1 MRRITKPGA
10 RRRGSGQEI
19 VVRHDAGSG
28 GPHRTAAAAD
38 IRLLGQGCGE
48 SLPSL
53 RRIPTN
59 YRLETNGESL
69 YRLCLALVERNLA
82 DAKLWQKTGKV
93 AVVFART
100 AIQNVIEE
108 FSGGALEDKVEY
120 CCEVRDDFGTGYWR
134 GGDLDDGKLMAAF
147 EVQSCGYLKIGAA
160 LAGLEEQER
169 FLGAAFYFLLRRSL
183 YRWIRIY
190 DHTDAAFYN
199 EQLHEWMEQDD
210 PQNRDAYEFPP
221 VEEAIP
227 EPLRTAED
235 WTYPNARRLLRKH
248 LQGPHSI
255 WIRKLLNL
263 HRLSRLK
270 GQVMRFEGEY
280 DDAPVPSLLLV
291 FRENDAIQACFDHE
305 SDRYNET
312 TNEPSCAV
320 CFCPEIAEE
329 FDAAFRTM
337 AIFLRINIELADLIT
352 LLNDGEE
359 EKHAGQPEHRTE
371 PSLRAA

>member
-1 MRRITKPGA
+1 MRRVTKPGA
-10 RRRGSGQEI
+10 RRRGSCQEI
-19 VVRHDAGSG
+19 VVRHDAGSRSRE
-28 GPHRTAAAAD
+28 RTVAAAD
-38 IRLLGQGCGE
+38 IALLGQGCGE

-53 RRIPTN
+53 RRIPTS
-59 YRLETNGESL
+59 YRLETNGERL

-82 DAKLWQKTGKV
+82 DEKLWEQSGRV
-93 AVVFART
+93 AVVFVRS
-100 AIQNVIEE
+100 AIQRLIEDFTE
-108 FSGGALEDKVEY
+108 GALDDKVEY
-120 CCEVRDDFGTGYWR
+120 GCEVRDDFGTGYWR
-134 GGDLDDGKLMAAF
+134 GGALGEGKLMAAF
-147 EVQSCGYLKIGAA
+147 EVQSCGYLRIGAA
-160 LAGLEEQER
+160 LAALEEQER

-190 DHTDAAFYN
+190 DHTDAGFYN

-227 EPLRTAED
+227 EPVRASED
-235 WTYPNARRLLRKH
+235 WTYPNARRLLRRH
-248 LQGPHSI
+248 LDGPHSS
-255 WIRKLLNL
+255 WIQKLLSL

-270 GQVMRFEGEY
+270 GQVVRFQGEY

-320 CFCPEIAEE
+320 CFRPEIAEE
-329 FDAAFRTM
+329 FDAALRTM
-337 AIFLRINIELADLIT
+337 AIFLRINMELADLIT
-352 LLNDGEE
+352 LLSGWEE
-359 EKHAGQPEHRTE
+359 EKHAGQREHRTE
-371 PSLRAA
+371 SSLCAA

>member
-1 MRRITKPGA
+1 MRRVTKPGA
-10 RRRGSGQEI
+10 RRRGSGEKII
-19 VVRHDAGSG
+19 VRYDAGSRS
-28 GPHRTAAAAD
+28 PERTAATTD
-38 IRLLGQGCGE
+38 IELLGRGCGE
-48 SLPSL
+48 TLPSL
-53 RRIPTN
+53 RRTPQS
-59 YRLETNGESL
+59 YRLETNGERL
-69 YRLCLALVERNLA
+69 YRMCLALVKRNLA
-82 DAKLWQKTGKV
+82 DEKLWQKADKA
-93 AVVFART
+93 AVVFARS
-100 AIQNVIEE
+100 AIQKLIEE

-134 GGDLDDGKLMAAF
+134 GGGLDDGKLMAAF
-147 EVQSCGYLKIGAA
+147 EVQSCGYLRIGAA
-160 LAGLEEQER
+160 LAALEEQER

-190 DHTDAAFYN
+190 DHTDAEFYN

-227 EPLRTAED
+227 EPVRTAED
-235 WTYPNARRLLRKH
+235 WTYLNARRLLQRH
-248 LQGPHSI
+248 LDGPHSI
-255 WIRKLLNL
+255 WIRKLLSL

-270 GQVMRFEGEY
+270 GQVVRFEGEY

-320 CFCPEIAEE
+320 CFRPEAEEE
-329 FDAAFRTM
+329 FDAALRTM
-337 AIFLRINIELADLIT
+337 AIFLRVNIALADLIT
-352 LLNDGEE
+352 LLNGWEE
-359 EKHAGQPEHRTE
+359 EKHAGQCEHRTE